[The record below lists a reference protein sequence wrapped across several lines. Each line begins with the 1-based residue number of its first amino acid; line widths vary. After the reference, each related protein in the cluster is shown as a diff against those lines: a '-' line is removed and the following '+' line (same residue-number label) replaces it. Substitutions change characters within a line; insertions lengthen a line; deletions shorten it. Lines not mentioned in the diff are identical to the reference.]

1 MGKNKAQAPTLPRI
15 RYTSCFDLTHAPVA
29 TAARLHMNHPGV
41 ADNSVGLGLLQ
52 SLFLYLINPNPRKI
66 IACGKK
72 RPKRHVSPNFS
83 WVGMALGRG
92 VVVGFMI
99 PGIIYLVYV
108 FEPNRNWYKVYRKH
122 PNGMPA
128 L

>member
-83 WVGMALGRG
+83 WVGDGLGTRSCRR
-92 VVVGFMI
+92 FHDTWYYL
-99 PGIIYLVYV
+99 PGICFRTQQKLV
-108 FEPNRNWYKVYRKH
+108 NRSTPYEY
-122 PNGMPA
+122 
-128 L
+128 